1 MLMVVMLQYVPGN
14 QSKSSACKILQ
25 LMRAVL
31 QIMMIF
37 VNRMQGLKV
46 IRLWCNAGDILC
58 IESRQT
64 PNEEDKI
71 KENISA
77 GLTEFQEWQKQ
88 FIFVKKYQRKN
99 NSVLV

>member
-1 MLMVVMLQYVPGN
+1 MLMLQYVPGN
-14 QSKSSACKILQ
+14 QSKSSACEILQ

-46 IRLWCNAGDILC
+46 IRLCCNAGDILC
-58 IESRQT
+58 IEGRQT
-64 PNEEDKI
+64 PDEEDNL

-88 FIFVKKYQRKN
+88 FIFVKKCQRKN